1 VKQKVVLKLCTSEPR
16 GGERGPTLAALK
28 AADPDIFMKVP
39 ELEDIIIR
47 EQQFSETFVTVADAR
62 HAAAQ
67 AADLETLRAG
77 LAKGD
82 PSVVLDALATQSPEA
97 FSLFVE
103 NFLPAVDRVSS
114 DLFAR
119 GVLPLLDF
127 LLQVARSEGALT
139 GDETLTRAADRLAR
153 HFCRPEEELE
163 ADEAFNNFTRDVKV
177 ELYARL
183 EGLITDGVDGRSGSL
198 NGFTRRAIVKEAIEE
213 LSQRFAGD
221 GQLATLT
228 SSLRD
233 LARGGGLNRPYKEAL
248 IEAHL
253 SCARSLVPRI
263 LDRLV
268 AEAAGEMMRSE
279 ADPSSTEDRA
289 TGVVIPNRRIH

>member
-1 VKQKVVLKLCTSEPR
+1 VKQKVALKLCTSGPQ
-16 GGERGPTLAALK
+16 GVERGPTLDALK
-28 AADPDIFMKVP
+28 AADPNIFMKVP
-39 ELEDIIIR
+39 ELEDIVIR
-47 EQQFSETFVTVADAR
+47 ERQFSETFATVADAR

-97 FSLFVE
+97 LSLFVE

-127 LLQVARSEGALT
+127 LLQVARNEGALT

-153 HFCRPEEELE
+153 HFCRPEEQLE
-163 ADEAFNNFTRDVKV
+163 ADEAFNDFTRDVKV

-183 EGLITDGVDGRSGSL
+183 EGMITDGVDDRSGSL

-213 LSQRFAGD
+213 LSQRFVGD
-221 GQLATLT
+221 GQLASLT

-233 LARGGGLNRPYKEAL
+233 LARAGGLNTMYKEAL

-253 SCARSLVPRI
+253 SCARPLVPGI

-268 AEAAGEMMRSE
+268 AEAAGEMTRPR
-279 ADPSSTEDRA
+279 ANPGSTGDRA
-289 TGVVIPNRRIH
+289 TAVVVSNRRVH